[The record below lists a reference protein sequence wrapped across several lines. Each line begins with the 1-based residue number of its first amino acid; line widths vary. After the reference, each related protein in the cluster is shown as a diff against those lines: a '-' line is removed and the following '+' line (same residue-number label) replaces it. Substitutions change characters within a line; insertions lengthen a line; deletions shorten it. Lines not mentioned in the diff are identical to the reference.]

1 MEEHIKTMLE
11 KSLDLIRSTDKLIRN
26 LKLENSQEFL
36 DWQDDINAISV
47 K

>member
-11 KSLDLIRSTDKLIRN
+11 KHIDLIRSTDKLIRN
-26 LKLENSQEFL
+26 LKLENEQEFL

>member
-1 MEEHIKTMLE
+1 MEEHIKTMLD

-26 LKLENSQEFL
+26 LKLENEQELL
-36 DWQDDINAISV
+36 DWQDEINAISG

>member
-1 MEEHIKTMLE
+1 MEEHIKTMLK
-11 KSLDLIRSTDKLIRN
+11 KSLELIRSTDTLIRN

-36 DWQDDINAISV
+36 DWQDDINAMSV

>member
-11 KSLDLIRSTDKLIRN
+11 KPIDLIRSTDKLIRN
-26 LKLENSQEFL
+26 LKLENEQEFL

>member
-1 MEEHIKTMLE
+1 MEEHIKTMLD

-26 LKLENSQEFL
+26 LKLENEQELL
-36 DWQDDINAISV
+36 DWQDEINAISV

>member
-11 KSLDLIRSTDKLIRN
+11 KSLDLIRSTDQLIRR
-26 LKLENSQEFL
+26 LKIEKSHGFL
-36 DWQDDINAISV
+36 DWQDELNALSV